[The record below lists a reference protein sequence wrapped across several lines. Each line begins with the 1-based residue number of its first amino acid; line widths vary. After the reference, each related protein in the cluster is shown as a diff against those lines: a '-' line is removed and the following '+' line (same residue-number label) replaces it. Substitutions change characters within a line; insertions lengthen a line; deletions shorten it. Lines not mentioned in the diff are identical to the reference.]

1 LPKDRVTQTHQSY
14 GFVEYQS
21 EEDADYAI
29 KVLIIIV
36 VIIVTLKAHLPFLS
50 FEGRI
55 FINIL
60 LCLLLYPSFSNILLL
75 DFKYD

>member
-1 LPKDRVTQTHQSY
+1 MPKDRVTQTHQSY